1 MSNTI
6 NISPAAYD
14 AGAAD
19 HAGATSPA
27 KPAAAGTA
35 PPATVSDV
43 AGAEQV
49 SLSSDAAAGTQLLDA
64 ARNAEGVD
72 PATVQ
77 KVKTAIQ
84 NGTYDVSPDK
94 LAQSIIGA
102 MKEMT

>member
-35 PPATVSDV
+35 PPAADSNA

-64 ARNAEGVD
+64 ARNAE
-72 PATVQ
+72 
-77 KVKTAIQ
+77 KTAIQ

>member
-35 PPATVSDV
+35 PPAADS
-43 AGAEQV
+43 
-49 SLSSDAAAGTQLLDA
+49 
-64 ARNAEGVD
+64 NAEDAGCAPTFRERA
-72 PATVQ
+72 PAERALRARERSRDSLQ
-77 KVKTAIQ
+77 
-84 NGTYDVSPDK
+84 
-94 LAQSIIGA
+94 
-102 MKEMT
+102 

>member
-1 MSNTI
+1 VENEQHDQ
-6 NISPAAYD
+6 YL
-14 AGAAD
+14 AGGIRRGRRGSRRRHLARQ
-19 HAGATSPA
+19 AGRRRHCA
-27 KPAAAGTA
+27 
-35 PPATVSDV
+35 

-72 PATVQ
+72 PATIQ